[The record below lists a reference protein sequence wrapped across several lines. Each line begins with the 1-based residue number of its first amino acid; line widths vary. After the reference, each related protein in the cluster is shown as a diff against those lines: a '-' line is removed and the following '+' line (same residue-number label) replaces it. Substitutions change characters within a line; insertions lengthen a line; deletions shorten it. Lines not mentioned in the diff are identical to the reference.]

1 MVENTCA
8 DRNLVI
14 MMLIAQVFILIKYN
28 FITKLAIGQC
38 YTRQTN
44 RQVLIVVAAV
54 LELFITA
61 MIDNLVDKKLL
72 RGQYYYSLLIYLIN
86 VQGDGVA
93 TQLSKFLEQL
103 AIQDQITIII
113 DFIATNLT

>member
-38 YTRQTN
+38 YTR
-44 RQVLIVVAAV
+44 
-54 LELFITA
+54 
-61 MIDNLVDKKLL
+61 
-72 RGQYYYSLLIYLIN
+72 
-86 VQGDGVA
+86 
-93 TQLSKFLEQL
+93 
-103 AIQDQITIII
+103 
-113 DFIATNLT
+113 